1 MAGQDEDTSAQ
12 VIRDSASRCSPE
24 RWQRIKD
31 VLAGALE
38 LQTGERDG
46 FLEQACGDDRALRRE
61 VESLLA
67 AASIGETTSA
77 VFADLIAAAVPQG
90 LSSSP
95 NLYPGTRLGDYERV
109 DLRVNR
115 DVATK
120 NGRMSFYLEVT
131 NLLDR
136 KNPCCVEARHET
148 RGTERHVV
156 FGESNWLPMLPSF
169 GIQYEF

>member
-1 MAGQDEDTSAQ
+1 ME
-12 VIRDSASRCSPE
+12 
-24 RWQRIKD
+24 W
-31 VLAGALE
+31 
-38 LQTGERDG
+38 
-46 FLEQACGDDRALRRE
+46 
-61 VESLLA
+61 VEP
-67 AASIGETTSA
+67 G
-77 VFADLIAAAVPQG
+77 PR
-90 LSSSP
+90 
-95 NLYPGTRLGDYERV
+95 NGTRLGDYQRL

-136 KNPCCVEARHET
+136 KNPCCVQAMHET

-156 FGESNWLPMLPSF
+156 FEESDWLPMMPSF